1 MDSTTRRETAMDR
14 YGFLHSILRDRNT
27 PTMSNQEDSPF
38 LENLCPSCLEF
49 PGPVAQLEKNCKLTG
64 LQLQRT
70 GPSVAVGA
78 QDFLKELQLP
88 GLCHL

>member
-1 MDSTTRRETAMDR
+1 
-14 YGFLHSILRDRNT
+14 
-27 PTMSNQEDSPF
+27 MSVPH
-38 LENLCPSCLEF
+38 LEI

-78 QDFLKELQLP
+78 QEILKELQLP